1 MLRKLSW
8 FSILIGGLLL
18 VFGIFWMQT
27 PQVVDAQCGNPSS
40 CKTCHEIQGQ
50 APVNTNGV
58 WHTDHE
64 PYDACVVC
72 HGGNRDAKD
81 VATAHIG
88 VVNNLT
94 EMTASCQNCHTDNLA
109 QSCNT
114 YAAALGVT
122 IDVNAIPAQKPS
134 NPLGPAIGPV
144 FGPPPAG
151 PAGPAGPASDAS
163 APSAPVTPPET
174 RPQNASGN
182 LILGFLLAAGVVGGS
197 GYVIWN
203 EKRLRRSAVQQQSWL
218 GWVSSRVRQEFW
230 SPYAAG
236 VLLGLVAIGMVVLSQ
251 HLLSASGGFAT
262 LTSTIMQ
269 KVAPAAANNT
279 YFKFITPPGFN
290 WQVML
295 LVGIF
300 FGGFL
305 ASLSSGTFRLR
316 WNDDPV
322 WMKVFGPARW
332 KRFAVGFLGAVLLQY
347 GAGIAGGCTS
357 GLAIS
362 GGMLLAPAAF
372 IFMGGMFASGILVAI
387 LVYRRR
393 Y

>member
-1 MLRKLSW
+1 MLHKLSW
-8 FSILIGGLLL
+8 LSILLAGLLL
-18 VFGIFWMQT
+18 VFGVFLLQT
-27 PQVVDAQCGNPSS
+27 PQTVDAQCGNPSS

-50 APVNTNGV
+50 APVNTLGA
-58 WHTDHE
+58 WHIDHT

-81 VATAHIG
+81 QATAHLG
-88 VVNNLT
+88 AVNQLSA
-94 EMTASCQNCHTDNLA
+94 MTASCQNCHTDNLT
-109 QSCNT
+109 QVCNT

-122 IDVNAIPAQKPS
+122 VDVNAIPPANSGENLIPGS
-134 NPLGPAIGPV
+134 ALLSGPQ
-144 FGPPPAG
+144 PAG
-151 PAGPAGPASDAS
+151 PAEPAQPAS
-163 APSAPVTPPET
+163 APAAPPAK
-174 RPQNASGN
+174 PQNTTGN
-182 LILGFLLAAGVVGGS
+182 LILGFLLAAGLAGGS
-197 GYVIWN
+197 GYIVWN
-203 EKRLRRSAVQQQSWL
+203 ERRLHRAAMPEQSWIA
-218 GWVSSRVRQEFW
+218 WAVSRLRQEFW

-236 VLLGLVAIGMVVLSQ
+236 VLLGLVGIGMVVLSQ

-262 LTSTIMQ
+262 FTSTLLQ
-269 KVAPAAANNT
+269 KVAPAAVQNT

-295 LVGIF
+295 LVGMF

-305 ASLSSGTFRLR
+305 ASLSSRTFRLR

-322 WMKVFGPARW
+322 WNKVFGPARW
-332 KRFAVGFLGAVLLQY
+332 KRFVLGFCGAILLQY

-372 IFMGGMFASGILVAI
+372 IFMGGMFASGILTAI
-387 LVYRRR
+387 LIYRRR